1 MFIAMGN
8 NVYANVLEPC
18 SRPIASYYWS
28 FLLNTG
34 LQLVSMSDHSLGL
47 VERQETR
54 AKNLLSSWSTK
65 TKKVQSLTC

>member
-47 VERQETR
+47 VERQELIELLEYQDQKSTIIDLL
-54 AKNLLSSWSTK
+54 NLI
-65 TKKVQSLTC
+65 